1 MTETTIG
8 VRDLKTHL
16 SRHLQTV
23 KQGGMLVITEHGKP
37 IGRILPFVGNAHS
50 RTQELIESGL
60 AAWSG
65 EKAMVAESG
74 PVITGTRTLA
84 DLLLEDRE

>member
-1 MTETTIG
+1 MLETTVGI
-8 VRDLKTHL
+8 RDLKAHL

-23 KQGGMLVITEHGKP
+23 KQGGTLVITEHGKP

-50 RTQELIESGL
+50 RTQELIEAGL
-60 AAWSG
+60 AGWSG
-65 EKAMVAESG
+65 EKPVVAQSG
-74 PVITGTRTLA
+74 PVITGRRTLA

>member
-1 MTETTIG
+1 MNEATVGI
-8 VRDLKTHL
+8 RDLKAHL

-23 KQGGMLVITEHGKP
+23 KQGGLLVITEHGKP
-37 IGRILPFVGNAHS
+37 IGRILPFVGNAYS
-50 RTQELIESGL
+50 RTQELIDAGL

-65 EKAMVAESG
+65 EKAVVAESG
-74 PVITGTRTLA
+74 PFITGTRTLA

>member
-1 MTETTIG
+1 MLETTIG

-23 KQGGMLVITEHGKP
+23 KQGGILVITEHGKP
-37 IGRILPFVGNAHS
+37 IGRILPFVGDAHS
-50 RTQELIESGL
+50 RTQELIDAGL

-65 EKAMVAESG
+65 EKPVVAESE
-74 PVITGTRTLA
+74 PIIRGTRTLA